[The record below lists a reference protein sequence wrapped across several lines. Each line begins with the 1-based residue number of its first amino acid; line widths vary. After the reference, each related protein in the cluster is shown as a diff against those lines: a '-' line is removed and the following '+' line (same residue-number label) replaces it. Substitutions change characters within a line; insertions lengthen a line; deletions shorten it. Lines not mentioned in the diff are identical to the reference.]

1 MRMRGLRFLLL
12 AAFIAVTC
20 LGGNPFARAND
31 TVENADETNNA
42 QGASLEELIGGV
54 VENHP
59 RLLAARAQVEAAQE
73 RSVEALGAWFPQL
86 DITANIERYRLKRS
100 QTQTNFL
107 PAQELS
113 AEITQMLWDF
123 GAANAAIERARLEHV
138 QSEIAL
144 VQVRQELTA
153 EALSAY
159 INLIRSAEVVVFAQR
174 SEENIRA
181 QTGLE
186 EARIEAG
193 SGLTTD
199 LLQAKTQLAGAQ
211 ARRVDA
217 EGAYE
222 IALNRYRAVFGAV
235 PEDVDALPGL
245 DIARD
250 MLPPGLDD
258 GLEEAFKGNPELRA
272 ASIDVS
278 LATQDRIATTAEEFA
293 PTFEII
299 GSHSSTKNAGGT
311 IRRDI
316 ESSIMLEMNF
326 PFNLGFVSI
335 NTLRAAQSDV
345 VASSQTM
352 GDLQRSIEE
361 RFRNAWKQLETSTE
375 RSGYLFDQ
383 AGIAQAFLEVAMQ
396 ERQLGQRSLIDILAG
411 ETSLINAQ
419 SDAISAEADVLL
431 AIVELLASSG
441 GLFYGVIE
449 TVPRPDRAEMLEP
462 IAGLNGGAQGGNSGL
477 FASPIGGA
485 GQPEGILDPSVLLA
499 PPTGEGG
506 ILTPPGAPVRDPLA
520 PDPSAP
526 DPLAPDPLEPD
537 PLEPDPLAPS
547 VDQPAPAPVETSPA
561 EAPIPEPRAPEA
573 PSTESGPALE
583 PAPEEPPLSSL
594 ESPSNTPPI
603 PANEGTPPA
612 DGNGGSLA
620 DQLESAPSFD
630 DALPRPDPPSPPTPR
645 ATVDPNLAPAPDTP
659 PESTLEVPDAA
670 PTTPSAES
678 TGGDGA
684 PESELDNPLFEWAQ

>member
-1 MRMRGLRFLLL
+1 MRGLRFLLM
-12 AAFIAVTC
+12 AAFVAVTC
-20 LGGNPFARAND
+20 FGGNPFARAND
-31 TVENADETNNA
+31 IEESATEDSGVADA
-42 QGASLEELIGGV
+42 ALEELIGTV

-59 RLLAARAQVEAAQE
+59 RLRAASAQVEAAQE

-107 PAQELS
+107 PAQEMS
-113 AEITQMLWDF
+113 AEITQLLWDF

-153 EALSAY
+153 EALTAY

-217 EGAYE
+217 EGAFE
-222 IALNRYRAVFGAV
+222 IALNRYRAVFGSV

-245 DIARD
+245 DIARE
-250 MLPPGLDD
+250 MLPPGLED
-258 GLEEAFKGNPELRA
+258 GLDEAFRGNPELRA

-278 LATQDRIATTAEEFA
+278 LATQDRIATTIEEFA

-299 GSHSSTKNAGGT
+299 GSHSSTVNSGGT

-352 GDLQRSIEE
+352 GDLQRSVEE

-449 TVPRPDRAEMLEP
+449 TVPRPDRSKMLEP
-462 IAGLNGGAQGGNSGL
+462 ISGL
-477 FASPIGGA
+477 SGAGAGSSLFSAPLGAS
-485 GQPEGILDPSVLLA
+485 GQPEGVLDPSVLLA

-506 ILTPPGAPVRDPLA
+506 ILSPPGAPVLDPLA
-520 PDPSAP
+520 PPDAP
-526 DPLAPDPLEPD
+526 PDTPVSDPLAPVE
-537 PLEPDPLAPS
+537 EA
-547 VDQPAPAPVETSPA
+547 APADVSPRQTPPVETDADLVTP
-561 EAPIPEPRAPEA
+561 
-573 PSTESGPALE
+573 
-583 PAPEEPPLSSL
+583 PEEPPVSSL
-594 ESPSNTPPI
+594 EPRTSPPPT
-603 PANEGTPPA
+603 PANDGTPPA
-612 DGNGGSLA
+612 GGDAGSLA

-645 ATVDPNLAPAPDTP
+645 ATVDPNLAPAPEVA

-670 PTTPSAES
+670 PATPPVES